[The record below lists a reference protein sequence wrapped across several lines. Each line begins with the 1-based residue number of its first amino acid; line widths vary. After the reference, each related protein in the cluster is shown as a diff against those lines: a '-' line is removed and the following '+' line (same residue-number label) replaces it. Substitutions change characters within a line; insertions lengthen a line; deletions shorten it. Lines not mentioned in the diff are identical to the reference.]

1 MSFRTPVL
9 ESNQMGANQPGYSDQ
24 DSFSVIDRFSRFDGD
39 FVAERDLRVEG
50 NVKGSIECHGTL
62 FVAEGAIVS
71 AKVTAENI
79 TVAGD
84 LSGETRCRGKLHLL
98 PTGRVRGR
106 VSTAALVITEGAI
119 YEGELAMAEDTR
131 TENAPQRPVA
141 VPVQPSSQTQ
151 AQPQRAESAPA
162 HEEPAVTPSTF
173 IRRLGGPETPWDPTQ
188 EPENDNS

>member
-1 MSFRTPVL
+1 MSFRTSVL
-9 ESNQMGANQPGYSDQ
+9 DPNQTSSGQQGYGDP

-62 FVAEGAIVS
+62 YIAEGAVVA

-106 VSTAALVITEGAI
+106 VGTAALVVSEGAI
-119 YEGELAMAEDTR
+119 YEGELAMTEER
-131 TENAPQRPVA
+131 TTEAAPQRPMV
-141 VPVQPSSQTQ
+141 VPS
-151 AQPQRAESAPA
+151 QPQRVEAAPTP
-162 HEEPAVTPSTF
+162 EEPTVTPSTF
-173 IRRLGGPETPWDPTQ
+173 IRRLGGPETPWDADD
-188 EPENDNS
+188 EPAPPAES

>member
-1 MSFRTPVL
+1 MSFRSSVL
-9 ESNQMGANQPGYSDQ
+9 ESNQAESSQPGYGDQ
-24 DSFSVIDRFSRFDGD
+24 TSFSVIDRFSRFDGD

-62 FVAEGAIVS
+62 FVAEGAVVS

-106 VSTAALVITEGAI
+106 VGTVALVITEGAI
-119 YEGELAMAEDTR
+119 YEGELAMAEDTQP
-131 TENAPQRPVA
+131 EAAPQRPVA
-141 VPVQPSSQTQ
+141 VPSQP
-151 AQPQRAESAPA
+151 QPQRAETPVA
-162 HEEPAVTPSTF
+162 EESTVTPSTF
-173 IRRLGGPETPWDPTQ
+173 IRRLGGPETPWDPNQ
-188 EPENDNS
+188 EPESDNS

>member
-1 MSFRTPVL
+1 MSFRSSVL
-9 ESNQMGANQPGYSDQ
+9 DPSQAQSGYGDQ

-62 FVAEGAIVS
+62 FVAEGAIVA

-106 VSTAALVITEGAI
+106 VSTTGLVITEGAI
-119 YEGELAMAEDTR
+119 YEGELAMAEEAQTA
-131 TENAPQRPVA
+131 TALQRPTV
-141 VPVQPSSQTQ
+141 VPAPPAADLTI
-151 AQPQRAESAPA
+151 SAP
-162 HEEPAVTPSTF
+162 EEPAVAPSTF
-173 IRRLGGPETPWDPTQ
+173 IRRLGGPETPWDPDQDKETT
-188 EPENDNS
+188 DS

>member
-1 MSFRTPVL
+1 MSFRTSVL
-9 ESNQMGANQPGYSDQ
+9 DPNQTGSGQSGYGDQ

-62 FVAEGAIVS
+62 FVAEGAVVA

-106 VSTAALVITEGAI
+106 VSTSGLVITEGAI
-119 YEGELAMAEDTR
+119 YEGELAMAEDAQAAT
-131 TENAPQRPVA
+131 APQRPTV
-141 VPVQPSSQTQ
+141 VPAPPAA
-151 AQPQRAESAPA
+151 AQVESEP
-162 HEEPAVTPSTF
+162 EPDEPAVAPSTF
-173 IRRLGGPETPWDPTQ
+173 IRRLGGPETPWEGEQ
-188 EPENDNS
+188 ESEPDNS

>member
-1 MSFRTPVL
+1 MSFRTSVL
-9 ESNQMGANQPGYSDQ
+9 DPNQAGSSQPGYGEQ

-50 NVKGSIECHGTL
+50 NVKGSIDCNGTL
-62 FVAEGAIVS
+62 FVAEGAVVA

-106 VSTAALVITEGAI
+106 VSTSGLIITEGAI
-119 YEGELAMAEDTR
+119 YEGELAMSEDVQPEST
-131 TENAPQRPVA
+131 PQRPTV
-141 VPVQPSSQTQ
+141 VP
-151 AQPQRAESAPA
+151 AQPVASRAETPAPSD
-162 HEEPAVTPSTF
+162 EPAVAPSTF
-173 IRRLGGPETPWDPTQ
+173 IRRLGGPETPWDPDQ
-188 EPENDNS
+188 EPETDNS

>member
-1 MSFRTPVL
+1 MSFRSSVL
-9 ESNQMGANQPGYSDQ
+9 ESNQAGSGQPGYGDQ

-62 FVAEGAIVS
+62 FIAEGAVVS

-119 YEGELAMAEDTR
+119 YEGELAMAEDAQADS
-131 TENAPQRPVA
+131 APQRPVV
-141 VPVQPSSQTQ
+141 VPPQAQRVEAPSSD
-151 AQPQRAESAPA
+151 
-162 HEEPAVTPSTF
+162 EPTVTPSTF
-173 IRRLGGPETPWDPTQ
+173 IRRLGGPETPWDPNQ
-188 EPENDNS
+188 EPETDNS

>member
-9 ESNQMGANQPGYSDQ
+9 DPSQSGSSQSGLGDQ

-62 FVAEGAIVS
+62 FIAQGALVS

-106 VSTAALVITEGAI
+106 VSTATLVITEGAI
-119 YEGELAMAEDTR
+119 YEGELAMAET
-131 TENAPQRPVA
+131 TEATPQRPVV
-141 VPVQPSSQTQ
+141 VPPQP
-151 AQPQRAESAPA
+151 PRAENAPVA
-162 HEEPAVTPSTF
+162 EEPEVAPSTF
-173 IRRLGGPETPWDPTQ
+173 IRRLGGPETPWEDVS
-188 EPENDNS
+188 EPEPDNS

>member
-1 MSFRTPVL
+1 MSFRTSVL
-9 ESNQMGANQPGYSDQ
+9 DANQVGSSQSGYDDQ

-62 FVAEGAIVS
+62 FIADGAIVS
-71 AKVTAENI
+71 AKITAENI

-106 VSTAALVITEGAI
+106 VSTSALVITEGAI
-119 YEGELAMAEDTR
+119 YEGELAMAEETQAPAES
-131 TENAPQRPVA
+131 TPQRPTV
-141 VPVQPSSQTQ
+141 VPAQNQPQ
-151 AQPQRAESAPA
+151 AQRVETVETAD
-162 HEEPAVTPSTF
+162 EPAVTPSTF
-173 IRRLGGPETPWDPTQ
+173 IRRLGGPETPW
-188 EPENDNS
+188 EGESNPESDNS

>member
-1 MSFRTPVL
+1 MSFRSSVL
-9 ESNQMGANQPGYSDQ
+9 ESNQASNQPGPSDQ

-62 FVAEGAIVS
+62 FIAQGAIVS

-106 VSTAALVITEGAI
+106 VATAALVITEGAI
-119 YEGELAMAEDTR
+119 YEGELAMAEGTA
-131 TENAPQRPVA
+131 TEATPQRPVV
-141 VPVQPSSQTQ
+141 VPAQ
-151 AQPQRAESAPA
+151 AQRSEAPVS
-162 HEEPAVTPSTF
+162 EEPNVTPSTF
-173 IRRLGGPETPWDPTQ
+173 IRRLGGPETPWDPNQ
-188 EPENDNS
+188 EPEPDNS

>member
-1 MSFRTPVL
+1 MSFRTSVL
-9 ESNQMGANQPGYSDQ
+9 DPNQAGSGQPGYGEQ

-62 FVAEGAIVS
+62 FVAEGAIVA

-106 VSTAALVITEGAI
+106 VSTSGLVITEGAI
-119 YEGELAMAEDTR
+119 YEGELAMAEDVQP
-131 TENAPQRPVA
+131 EAALQRPTV
-141 VPVQPSSQTQ
+141 VPNQT
-151 AQPQRAESAPA
+151 ATPRPDAPETP
-162 HEEPAVTPSTF
+162 EEPAVTPSTF
-173 IRRLGGPETPWDPTQ
+173 IRRLGGPETPWDPDA
-188 EPENDNS
+188 ENESENS

>member
-1 MSFRTPVL
+1 MSFRSSVL
-9 ESNQMGANQPGYSDQ
+9 DPNQAQSGYGDQ

-62 FVAEGAIVS
+62 YVAEGAIVA

-106 VSTAALVITEGAI
+106 VSTAGLVITEGAI
-119 YEGELAMAEDTR
+119 YEGELAMADDAQAIA
-131 TENAPQRPVA
+131 APQRPTVVPAQTSTPQPETTPDEPSVA
-141 VPVQPSSQTQ
+141 
-151 AQPQRAESAPA
+151 
-162 HEEPAVTPSTF
+162 PSTF
-173 IRRLGGPETPWDPTQ
+173 IRRLGGPETPWDPDQDT
-188 EPENDNS
+188 DSSDS

>member
-1 MSFRTPVL
+1 MSFRTSVL
-9 ESNQMGANQPGYSDQ
+9 ESNQAGANRAGDGEQ

-50 NVKGSIECHGTL
+50 NVKGAIDCHGTL
-62 FVAEGAIVS
+62 FIAQGAIVS

-84 LSGETRCRGKLHLL
+84 LSGETRCRGRLHLL

-119 YEGELAMAEDTR
+119 YEGELAMAEDVSADG
-131 TENAPQRPVA
+131 APQRPTV
-141 VPVQPSSQTQ
+141 VP
-151 AQPQRAESAPA
+151 AQPQRAEPAQAPTP
-162 HEEPAVTPSTF
+162 EEPGVAPSTF
-173 IRRLGGPETPWDPTQ
+173 IRRLGGPETPWDAEQ
-188 EPENDNS
+188 EPENEDS

>member
-1 MSFRTPVL
+1 MSFRSSVL
-9 ESNQMGANQPGYSDQ
+9 ESNQVESSQPGYSDQ

-62 FVAEGAIVS
+62 FVAEGAVVS

-106 VSTAALVITEGAI
+106 VGTAALVITEGAI
-119 YEGELAMAEDTR
+119 YEGELAMAEDAQ
-131 TENAPQRPVA
+131 TETASPQRPVA
-141 VPVQPSSQTQ
+141 VPS
-151 AQPQRAESAPA
+151 QPQPVRSENSATEDPT
-162 HEEPAVTPSTF
+162 VTPSTF
-173 IRRLGGPETPWDPTQ
+173 IRRLGGPETPWDQNQ
-188 EPENDNS
+188 EPESDNS

>member
-1 MSFRTPVL
+1 MSFRSSVL
-9 ESNQMGANQPGYSDQ
+9 ESNQPGSSQPGYGDQ

-62 FVAEGAIVS
+62 FIAQGAVVS

-106 VSTAALVITEGAI
+106 VGTAALVITEGAI
-119 YEGELAMAEDTR
+119 YEGELAMAEDAQPEIT
-131 TENAPQRPVA
+131 AQRPVA
-141 VPVQPSSQTQ
+141 VPTQTQ
-151 AQPQRAESAPA
+151 SQPERAELSTTD
-162 HEEPAVTPSTF
+162 EPAVTPSTF
-173 IRRLGGPETPWDPTQ
+173 IRRLGGPETPWDPNQ
-188 EPENDNS
+188 EPETENS

>member
-1 MSFRTPVL
+1 MSFRSSVL
-9 ESNQMGANQPGYSDQ
+9 ESNQAQSSQPGYGDQ
-24 DSFSVIDRFSRFDGD
+24 NSFSVIDRFSRFDGD

-62 FVAEGAIVS
+62 FVAEGAVVS

-106 VSTAALVITEGAI
+106 VGTAALVITEGAI
-119 YEGELAMAEDTR
+119 YEGELAMAEDAQP
-131 TENAPQRPVA
+131 EAAPQRPVA
-141 VPVQPSSQTQ
+141 VPSPP
-151 AQPQRAESAPA
+151 QPQRAETPVA
-162 HEEPAVTPSTF
+162 EESTVTPSTF
-173 IRRLGGPETPWDPTQ
+173 IRRLGGPETPWDQNQ
-188 EPENDNS
+188 EPEPDNS

>member
-1 MSFRTPVL
+1 MSFRTSVL
-9 ESNQMGANQPGYSDQ
+9 ESGQPTGGVQ

-62 FVAEGAIVS
+62 YIAEGAVVS

-106 VSTAALVITEGAI
+106 VSTASLVISEGAI
-119 YEGELAMAEDTR
+119 YEGELAMAESSQAPASTPRPTVVPGPARSDVAPEP
-131 TENAPQRPVA
+131 TEVA
-141 VPVQPSSQTQ
+141 V
-151 AQPQRAESAPA
+151 E
-162 HEEPAVTPSTF
+162 PSTF
-173 IRRLGGPETPWDPTQ
+173 IRRLGGPETPWNGEQAAD
-188 EPENDNS
+188 ESSN

>member
-1 MSFRTPVL
+1 MSFRTSVL
-9 ESNQMGANQPGYSDQ
+9 DPNQAGSSQSGYGEQ

-50 NVKGSIECHGTL
+50 NVKGSIDCHGTL
-62 FVAEGAIVS
+62 FVAEGAIVA

-106 VSTAALVITEGAI
+106 VSTAGLVITEGAI
-119 YEGELAMAEDTR
+119 YEGELAMAEDVPA
-131 TENAPQRPVA
+131 EAVPQRPVA
-141 VPVQPSSQTQ
+141 VP
-151 AQPQRAESAPA
+151 AQPVAAYTETTAEP
-162 HEEPAVTPSTF
+162 EEPAVAPSTF
-173 IRRLGGPETPWDPTQ
+173 IRRLGGPETPWDPDA
-188 EPENDNS
+188 EPDTDNS

>member
-1 MSFRTPVL
+1 MSFRTSVL
-9 ESNQMGANQPGYSDQ
+9 DTNQAAASQPAYGDQ

-62 FVAEGAIVS
+62 FIAQGAIV
-71 AKVTAENI
+71 AARVTAENI

-106 VSTAALVITEGAI
+106 VGTAALVITEGAI
-119 YEGELAMAEDTR
+119 YEGELAMAEDAQA
-131 TENAPQRPVA
+131 ESAPQRPVA
-141 VPVQPSSQTQ
+141 VPTQTQ
-151 AQPQRAESAPA
+151 RVESTPIA
-162 HEEPAVTPSTF
+162 EEPTVTPSTF
-173 IRRLGGPETPWDPTQ
+173 IRRLGGPETPWDPNQ
-188 EPENDNS
+188 EPDPDNS

>member
-1 MSFRTPVL
+1 MSFRTSVL
-9 ESNQMGANQPGYSDQ
+9 ESNQAGANQAE

-50 NVKGSIECHGTL
+50 NVKGAIDCHGTL
-62 FVAEGAIVS
+62 FIAQGAVVS

-119 YEGELAMAEDTR
+119 YEGELAMAEDASP
-131 TENAPQRPVA
+131 ESAPQRPTV
-141 VPVQPSSQTQ
+141 VP
-151 AQPQRAESAPA
+151 AQPQRAESIATP
-162 HEEPAVTPSTF
+162 EEPGVAPSTF
-173 IRRLGGPETPWDPTQ
+173 IRRLGGPETPWDAEQ
-188 EPENDNS
+188 EPENENS

>member
-1 MSFRTPVL
+1 MSFRSSVL
-9 ESNQMGANQPGYSDQ
+9 ESNQPGSSQPGYGDQ

-62 FVAEGAIVS
+62 FVAEGAVVS

-98 PTGRVRGR
+98 PTGRVHGR

-119 YEGELAMAEDTR
+119 YEGALAMAEDAQPET
-131 TENAPQRPVA
+131 APQRPVA
-141 VPVQPSSQTQ
+141 VPSQPQSQP
-151 AQPQRAESAPA
+151 QPQRAETPA
-162 HEEPAVTPSTF
+162 AEESTVTPSTF
-173 IRRLGGPETPWDPTQ
+173 IRRLGGPETPWDQNQ
-188 EPENDNS
+188 EPEPDNS

>member
-1 MSFRTPVL
+1 MSFRTSVL
-9 ESNQMGANQPGYSDQ
+9 DANQAGSGQPGYGDQ

-62 FVAEGAIVS
+62 FIAEGAIVA

-98 PTGRVRGR
+98 PTGQVRGR
-106 VSTAALVITEGAI
+106 VSTAALVVTEGAL
-119 YEGELAMAEDTR
+119 YEGDLAMTEERAPESSPHRPMVVPAQPTQR
-131 TENAPQRPVA
+131 TEP
-141 VPVQPSSQTQ
+141 
-151 AQPQRAESAPA
+151 APA
-162 HEEPAVTPSTF
+162 EGEPTVAPSTF
-173 IRRLGGPETPWDPTQ
+173 IRRLGGPETPWDPN
-188 EPENDNS
+188 EEAAPADES

>member
-1 MSFRTPVL
+1 MSFRTSVL
-9 ESNQMGANQPGYSDQ
+9 DPNQAGSSQSGYGDQ

-50 NVKGSIECHGTL
+50 NVKGSIDCHGTL
-62 FVAEGAIVS
+62 FVAEGAIVA

-106 VSTAALVITEGAI
+106 VSTSGLVITEGAI
-119 YEGELAMAEDTR
+119 YEGELAMSEDAPAETMPPRPTVVPAQPAAAR
-131 TENAPQRPVA
+131 TE
-141 VPVQPSSQTQ
+141 
-151 AQPQRAESAPA
+151 APA
-162 HEEPAVTPSTF
+162 GAEEPGVAPSTF
-173 IRRLGGPETPWDPTQ
+173 IRRLGGPETPWDPEQ
-188 EPENDNS
+188 EPEPDNS

>member
-119 YEGELAMAEDTR
+119 YEGELAMAEDAR

-141 VPVQPSSQTQ
+141 VAVQPSSQTQ

>member
-1 MSFRTPVL
+1 MSFRTSVL
-9 ESNQMGANQPGYSDQ
+9 ESNQAESSQQGYGDQ

-62 FVAEGAIVS
+62 FIAEGACVS

-79 TVAGD
+79 TVAGE

-119 YEGELAMAEDTR
+119 YEGELAMAEEASPR
-131 TENAPQRPVA
+131 AAPQRPVM
-141 VPVQPSSQTQ
+141 VPPSRRSSAARALPSAEESDCDSQHIH
-151 AQPQRAESAPA
+151 SPA
-162 HEEPAVTPSTF
+162 GWP
-173 IRRLGGPETPWDPTQ
+173 
-188 EPENDNS
+188 

>member
-1 MSFRTPVL
+1 MSFRSSVL
-9 ESNQMGANQPGYSDQ
+9 ESNQAGLGQPGHGDQ

-62 FVAEGAIVS
+62 FVAEGAVVS

-106 VSTAALVITEGAI
+106 VGTAALVITEGAI
-119 YEGELAMAEDTR
+119 YEGELAMAESAQ
-131 TENAPQRPVA
+131 TESAPQRPVA
-141 VPVQPSSQTQ
+141 VPT
-151 AQPQRAESAPA
+151 QPQRAEAAPS
-162 HEEPAVTPSTF
+162 EEPSVTPSTF
-173 IRRLGGPETPWDPTQ
+173 IRRLGGPETPWDPNQ
-188 EPENDNS
+188 EPEPDNS